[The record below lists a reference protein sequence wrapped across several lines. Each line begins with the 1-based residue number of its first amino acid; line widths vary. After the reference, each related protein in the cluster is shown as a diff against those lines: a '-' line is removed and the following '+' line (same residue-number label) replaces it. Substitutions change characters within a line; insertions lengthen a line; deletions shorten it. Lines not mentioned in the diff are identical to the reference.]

1 MTVATS
7 QAEPRL
13 QPLRSALPAPGR
25 FDGPGGVPAAAG
37 IGLRHPHL
45 PAFLEGRPAVA
56 WLEVHSENFLAAGGP
71 RREALRRIRADYPV
85 SCHGVGLSLGSADG
99 LDDTHLARLRDLF
112 AEIEPGLIS
121 EHVAWS
127 VAEGDYLNDLLPL
140 PYTREALEVLCRNVD
155 RAQEAFGRRILVE
168 NPSTYLQFAAAE
180 MSEPEFLSETVRRTG
195 CGLLL
200 DVNNVFVSA
209 ANHGFD
215 PHAYLEA
222 LPAEAVGEIHVAG
235 HAETEVDGQRLLIDD
250 HGSRVADGVWELLAA
265 ALALS
270 GPVPVLV
277 EWDTAVPALEVLLGE
292 AAHAQHVLLS
302 SWPAGERRH
311 AG

>member
-1 MTVATS
+1 MTVAHS
-7 QAEPRL
+7 QTEPALLPR
-13 QPLRSALPAPGR
+13 RSALPAPTR
-25 FDGPGGVPAAAG
+25 FDGPGGIPAAAG

-45 PAFLEGRPAVA
+45 PAFLDGRPAVA

-71 RREALRRIRADYPV
+71 RRQALRRIRADYPV
-85 SCHGVGLSLGSADG
+85 SCHGVGLSLGSVEG
-99 LDDTHLARLRDLF
+99 LDDAHLARLRDLF
-112 AEIEPGLIS
+112 AEMEPGLVS

-140 PYTREALEVLCRNVD
+140 PYTHEALDVLCRNID
-155 RAQEAFGRRILVE
+155 RAQEVFGRRILVE
-168 NPSTYLQFAAAE
+168 NPSTYLEFAAAQ

-195 CGLLL
+195 CSLLL

-215 PHAYLEA
+215 PHAYLDA

-235 HAETEVDGQRLLIDD
+235 HAETEIEGHRLLIDD
-250 HGSRVADGVWELLAA
+250 HGSRVSAGVWELLAA
-265 ALALS
+265 AVARS

-292 AAHAQHVLLS
+292 AAHAQHILLG
-302 SWPAGERRH
+302 SWSAGERRH